1 MEKLVVFCET
11 LKNPLGIANP
21 KPRFSWRME
30 GAVVCSPQQK
40 YQIRVYDKDN
50 CVWDSGV
57 RFDCKSI
64 AVLYEGKALKSFTSY
79 RYEVACTLVNGAHY
93 IAEGSFETAILSENE
108 WKGCFL
114 AYPKYQKRQSPVFV
128 SDMKLNGKIKCCR
141 AYFCGLGYGELY
153 INGHK
158 TDNSVLDPGWTDYT
172 QRVLYRTF
180 DITDWV
186 EEGTNRIRV
195 LLADGWMAHNHR
207 YFRPK
212 PPLPWYHEPCFWLN
226 IRITYEDGKIETFV
240 PDLNNCRVNTSE
252 ILSQNVFDGEEY
264 SAVRAEEL
272 AQMEAEP
279 LREEDGWIAPCVTEI
294 GGTPHAQIMP
304 PICETEIIKPI
315 RVASIDASTYVV
327 DMGINF
333 SGYARITLLGERE
346 SSVQMRYSELANED
360 DTINQVNL
368 RFAQCCDTYH
378 VLGKEQEVWSP
389 RFTYRGYRF
398 LEIKISGKV
407 QILDVVGVRVNT
419 AMERIGEFSCDN
431 DLINRIYRMLINTE
445 MNNVHSVPTD
455 CPQRDERLGWMN
467 DNTMRLEQ
475 LFMNF
480 DSQLFYEKWFHDILD
495 LQKKLNTG
503 AVADSCPYYYG
514 MSPARWNTS
523 VFITLPYFTY
533 RYFGDDQLFRQHWDQ
548 ILWYMQ
554 YQKSKIKEN
563 GLFDDY
569 FVGEWCPPLS
579 ESILTD
585 SQSAFA
591 KNIRNQLATGCFY
604 IMECLL
610 CCKMAALM
618 EDTKSVEMFKSS
630 IEQMKNAINAQ
641 FFDYEKGC
649 YIPKCQGN
657 QIFPLFLKITPN
669 GYEKQVEQALLSCI
683 NDDSYHITTG
693 SHMTRF
699 LFEVLD
705 LLDANDAA
713 VRMLNIKT
721 YPSFGYM
728 IENGATSLWE
738 RWEKNLGFMTSHD
751 HPMTGGFGV
760 WFFKSLGGLRLGTNE
775 DGEVFQI
782 RPSVPNGL
790 QYVNCH
796 RKFRNGDLLSN
807 WRRVGSEIH
816 FDIQVPW
823 NTPTEI
829 LIPKLGR
836 RVCDVLVNGRAATE
850 EMQFAETETHFTWKV
865 NSGYWHIELRTP
877 KTERI

>member
-11 LKNPLGIANP
+11 LKNPIGIDNLT
-21 KPRFSWRME
+21 PRFSWRME
-30 GAVVCSPQQK
+30 GDIACPLQEK
-40 YQIRVYDKDN
+40 YHIRVYDKDD
-50 CVWDSGV
+50 CVWDSGI

-64 AVLYEGKALKSFTSY
+64 AIPYEGKDLKSFTSY
-79 RYEVACTLVNGAHY
+79 RYEVACTLINGAYY
-93 IAEGSFETAILSENE
+93 IAEGYFETAILSKNE
-108 WKGCFL
+108 WKGSFL

-128 SDMKLNGKIKCCR
+128 SDMKLHGKIKSCR

-158 TDNSVLDPGWTDYT
+158 TDNSVLDPGWTDFT

-180 DITDWV
+180 DITDLV
-186 EEGTNRIRV
+186 EEGKNRIRV

-212 PPLPWYHEPCFWLN
+212 PPLPWYHEPCFLLN
-226 IRITYEDGKIETFV
+226 IRTIYEDGKVETFV

-252 ILSQNVFDGEEY
+252 ILSQNVFDGEVY
-264 SAVRAEEL
+264 SAIRAEEL
-272 AQMEAEP
+272 SQMEKGI
-279 LREEDGWIAPCVTEI
+279 LREEDGWTEPCITDI

-315 RVASIDASTYVV
+315 RIASIDASTYVV

-333 SGYARITLLGERE
+333 SGYARITLTGERE

-360 DTINQVNL
+360 DTINQINL

-378 VLGKEQEVWSP
+378 VLGSEQEVWSP

-407 QILDVVGVRVNT
+407 QILDVVGIRVNT
-419 AMERIGEFSCDN
+419 SIERIGQFSCDN
-431 DLINRIYRMLINTE
+431 QLLNRIYLMLINTE
-445 MNNVHSVPTD
+445 MNNIHSVPTD

-480 DSQLFYEKWFHDILD
+480 DSQLFYEKWFYDILD
-495 LQKKLNTG
+495 VQKKLNTG

-523 VFITLPYFTY
+523 VFVTLPYFTY
-533 RYFGDDQLFRQHWDQ
+533 RYFGDDQLMRQHWDR

-554 YQKSKIKEN
+554 YQKSKIKDD

-569 FVGEWCPPLS
+569 YVGEWCPPLS

-610 CCKMAALM
+610 CRKMALLM
-618 EDTKSVEMFKSS
+618 EDTKSAEMFRAS
-630 IEQMKNAINAQ
+630 IEDMKNAINAQ

-657 QIFPLFLKITPN
+657 QIFPLFLKITPS
-669 GYEKQVEQALLSCI
+669 GYEKQVEDAFLSCI
-683 NDDSYHITTG
+683 KDDLYHITTG

-705 LLDANDAA
+705 LLDANDVA
-713 VRMLNIKT
+713 VRMLNVKT

-728 IENGATSLWE
+728 IENGATALWE

-760 WFFKSLGGLRLGTNE
+760 WFFKSLGGLRIGTHE
-775 DGEVFQI
+775 DGDILQI
-782 RPSVPNGL
+782 CPSVPTSLN
-790 QYVNCH
+790 YVNCH
-796 RKFRNGDLLSN
+796 RKFRNGDLISN
-807 WRRVGSEIH
+807 WRRVDNEIH

-823 NTPTEI
+823 NTPTKI
-829 LIPKLGR
+829 LIPKMGR
-836 RVCDVLVNGRAATE
+836 TLEDVWVNGCAAINE
-850 EMQFAETETHFTWKV
+850 LRFEETETHFVCQT
-865 NSGYWHIELRTP
+865 NSGYWHIELRSS
-877 KTERI
+877 KEEKV

>member
-1 MEKLVVFCET
+1 MEKLIVFCET
-11 LKNPLGIANP
+11 LNNPLGIDNS
-21 KPRFSWRME
+21 KPRFSWRIE
-30 GAVVCSPQQK
+30 GDVVCSPQRK
-40 YQIRVYDKDN
+40 YHIRVYDKDD
-50 CVWDSGV
+50 CVWDSGM
-57 RFDCKSI
+57 RLDCKSI
-64 AVLYEGKALKSFTSY
+64 AIPYEGKALKSFTLY
-79 RYEVACTLVNGAHY
+79 RYEVECTLVNGARY
-93 IAEGSFETAILSENE
+93 IAEGSFETAILSKNE
-108 WKGCFL
+108 WQGSFL
-114 AYPKYQKRQSPVFV
+114 AYPDYQKRQSPVFI
-128 SDMKLNGKIKCCR
+128 SDMGINGKVKSCR

-172 QRVLYRTF
+172 QKVLYRTF
-180 DITDWV
+180 DITDLV
-186 EEGTNRIRV
+186 KEGNNRIRV

-212 PPLPWYHEPCFWLN
+212 PPLPWYHEPCFLLN
-226 IRITYEDGKIETFV
+226 VRVTYEDGRIETFV
-240 PDLNNCRVNTSE
+240 PTPDNCRVNTSE

-264 SAVRAEEL
+264 SAIRAQEL
-272 AQMEAEP
+272 SIMEAGT
-279 LREEDGWIAPCVTEI
+279 LQEEDGWIAPCITKMSEKLC
-294 GGTPHAQIMP
+294 AQIMP

-315 RVASIDASTYVV
+315 RTASIDASTYVF

-333 SGYARITLLGERE
+333 SGYARITLAGEKE
-346 SSVQMRYSELANED
+346 SIIQMRYSELVNDD

-378 VLGKEQEVWSP
+378 ALGEGEETWSP

-398 LEIKISGKV
+398 LEIKITGKV
-407 QILDVVGVRVNT
+407 QLLDVVGVRVNT
-419 AMERIGEFSCDN
+419 AIERIGNFSCDN
-431 DLINRIYRMLINTE
+431 ELLNSIYRMLINTE

-480 DSQLFYEKWFHDILD
+480 DSQLFYEKWFYDILD

-533 RYFGDDQLFRQHWDQ
+533 RYFGDDQLIRQHWDR

-554 YQKSKIKEN
+554 YQKSKIKED

-569 FVGEWCPPLS
+569 FVGEWCPPLN
-579 ESILTD
+579 ESVLTD

-604 IMECLL
+604 IMECML
-610 CCKMAALM
+610 CCKMAVLM
-618 EDTKSVEMFKSS
+618 EDTKSAEIFKSS
-630 IEQMKNAINAQ
+630 IEDMKNAINSQ

-657 QIFPLFLKITPN
+657 QIFPLFLNIIPN

-683 NDDSYHITTG
+683 KDDSYHITTG

-705 LLDANDAA
+705 LLDANDVA
-713 VRMLNIKT
+713 VRMLNVKT

-760 WFFKSLGGLRLGTNE
+760 WFFKSLGGLRLGTHE
-775 DGEVFQI
+775 DGHVLRI
-782 RPSVPNGL
+782 CPSVPSGL
-790 QYVNCH
+790 EYVNCS
-796 RKFRNGDLLSN
+796 RKFRNGTLVSN
-807 WRRVGSEIH
+807 WRRICNEIH

-823 NTPTEI
+823 NTPAEI
-829 LIPKLGR
+829 SIPKLGR
-836 RVCDVLVNGRAATE
+836 QICDVRLNGHTVTDVTQCE
-850 EMQFAETETHFTWKV
+850 ETETHFIWLV
-865 NSGYWHIELRTP
+865 NSGYWHIELRGGR
-877 KTERI
+877 TERK

>member
-11 LKNPLGIANP
+11 LKNPLGIDNP

-79 RYEVACTLVNGAHY
+79 RYEVACTLVNGAYY

-108 WKGCFL
+108 WKGYFL

-212 PPLPWYHEPCFWLN
+212 PPLPWYHEPCFLLN

-294 GGTPHAQIMP
+294 GGTLHAQIMP

-315 RVASIDASTYVV
+315 RIASIDASTYVV

-333 SGYARITLLGERE
+333 SGYARITLLGERD

-533 RYFGDDQLFRQHWDQ
+533 RYFGDDQLIRQHWDQ

-610 CCKMAALM
+610 CCKMAAVM

-630 IEQMKNAINAQ
+630 MEQMKNAINAQ
-641 FFDYEKGC
+641 FFDYKKGC

-705 LLDANDAA
+705 LLDANDVA
-713 VRMLNIKT
+713 VRMLNVET

-850 EMQFAETETHFTWKV
+850 EMQFAETETHFTWKA

>member
-11 LKNPLGIANP
+11 LKNPLGIDNP

-93 IAEGSFETAILSENE
+93 IAEGCFETAILSENE

-128 SDMKLNGKIKCCR
+128 SEMKLNGKIKCCR

-212 PPLPWYHEPCFWLN
+212 PPLPWYHEPCFLLN
-226 IRITYEDGKIETFV
+226 IRITYEGGKIETFV

-315 RVASIDASTYVV
+315 RVASIDASTYVL

-807 WRRVGSEIH
+807 WRRVGNEIH
-816 FDIQVPW
+816 FDIHVPW
-823 NTPTEI
+823 NTPAEI
-829 LIPKLGR
+829 LIPKLGHR
-836 RVCDVLVNGRAATE
+836 AGDVLVNGRVATE